1 MFELCKCWK
10 GAEKCG
16 AGFFSFIFW
25 TSEGT
30 KASTM
35 ASCAT
40 GSNISQRD
48 KKDNWILWRYDFE
61 GEKFSPVPWL
71 FREILKCQESWVH
84 DFPTF
89 SKFLWPRITLI

>member
-1 MFELCKCWK
+1 MNYVSV
-10 GAEKCG
+10 EKEQRN
-16 AGFFSFIFW
+16 AAQAFFSFIFW

-84 DFPTF
+84 DSWRSPGFCD
-89 SKFLWPRITLI
+89 RV